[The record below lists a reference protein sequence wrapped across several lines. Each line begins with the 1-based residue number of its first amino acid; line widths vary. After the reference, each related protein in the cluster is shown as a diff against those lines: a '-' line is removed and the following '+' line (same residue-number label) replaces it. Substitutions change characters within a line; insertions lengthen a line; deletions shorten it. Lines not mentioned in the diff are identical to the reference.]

1 MNKKTA
7 KLVVSAK
14 LANLSKLIDFIVEGA
29 KNAGFDEKSI
39 AQIKLASEE
48 IIVNVMSYAY
58 EGGEGHV
65 EVSYTFHDD
74 GAMEIE
80 ITDWGVAFDPL
91 SLPEPDVA
99 APLNDRKIGGLG
111 IYLARKVMDEVR
123 YKRVDNKN
131 VVTLIKRP

>member
-1 MNKKTA
+1 MA

-14 LANLSKLIDFIVEGA
+14 LANLDKLIDFIAEGA

-39 AQIKLASEE
+39 TQIKLASEE

-58 EGGEGHV
+58 GEKEGDI

-74 GAMEIE
+74 GTMEIE
-80 ITDWGVAFDPL
+80 IADWGVAFDPL
-91 SLPEPDVA
+91 SLPEPDVS
-99 APLNDRKIGGLG
+99 APLKERKIGGLG
-111 IYLARKVMDEVR
+111 IYLVRKVMDEVR

-131 VVTLIKRP
+131 VVTLIKKP

>member
-58 EGGEGHV
+58 KGGEGHV

-74 GAMEIE
+74 GTMEIE